1 MSGGPVTSFY
11 KTLFY
16 YICSPHTH
24 ESENRKTCAMSLIC
38 DSKKITAI
46 VLIYVLLFIMQL
58 HSFFYSDLFVM
69 FIFFE
74 NYLILTR

>member
-1 MSGGPVTSFY
+1 MSGGPRIASLLIFI
-11 KTLFY
+11 LFLKQQ
-16 YICSPHTH
+16 IHDNSCAH

-58 HSFFYSDLFVM
+58 HSFFTL
-69 FIFFE
+69 I
-74 NYLILTR
+74 YLYIYVHFL